1 MVFVLFL
8 VYYRSM
14 YGIKDREGVDSMF
27 SCPGE
32 DEIVEWTLKGVTLRG
47 REISPAAKSKI
58 LRAKS

>member
-1 MVFVLFL
+1 MVFVLFM
-8 VYYRSM
+8 VSYRSM
-14 YGIKDREGVDSMF
+14 CGIKDTMF

-47 REISPAAKSKI
+47 RDISPAANAKI